1 MAQRRGSKGEDL
13 QVKEGESWG
22 YFRLRKVK
30 MEEKDKKK
38 IGLCGEAMKQDP
50 HDKTPHFQVNKRRLI
65 KTRSRP
71 APTCERRSQG
81 VSYRSMVS
89 SYDLQSL
96 SVDL

>member
-38 IGLCGEAMKQDP
+38 NRLVWGGDEARPTRQDITFPGKQ
-50 HDKTPHFQVNKRRLI
+50 KTTN
-65 KTRSRP
+65 
-71 APTCERRSQG
+71 
-81 VSYRSMVS
+81 
-89 SYDLQSL
+89 
-96 SVDL
+96 